1 MKVFKIVAIT
11 IGGSMLEQFVVA
23 GNDIEAK
30 RIAEEDSEYDI
41 EEIQSIT
48 EMNITNPCMLGEV
61 EIN

>member
-41 EEIQSIT
+41 EEIQSVT
-48 EMNITNPCMLGEV
+48 EMDITNPCMLGEV

>member
-48 EMNITNPCMLGEV
+48 EMDITNPCMLGEV
-61 EIN
+61 EIH

>member
-41 EEIQSIT
+41 EEIQSVT
-48 EMNITNPCMLGEV
+48 EMDITNPCMLGEV
-61 EIN
+61 EIH

>member
-11 IGGSMLEQFVVA
+11 IGESMLEQFVVA

-48 EMNITNPCMLGEV
+48 EMDVTNPCMLGEV
-61 EIN
+61 EIK

>member
-1 MKVFKIVAIT
+1 MKIFKIVATT

-41 EEIQSIT
+41 EEIQSVT
-48 EMNITNPCMLGEV
+48 EMDITNPCMLGEV
-61 EIN
+61 EIH

>member
-1 MKVFKIVAIT
+1 MKIFKIVAMT

-30 RIAEEDSEYDI
+30 RISEEDSEYDI

-48 EMNITNPCMLGEV
+48 EIDITNPCMLGEV

>member
-30 RIAEEDSEYDI
+30 HIAEEDSEYDI
-41 EEIQSIT
+41 EEIQSVT
-48 EMNITNPCMLGEV
+48 EMDITNPCMLGEV
-61 EIN
+61 EIH